1 MNMKKNRVQ
10 IDFSCIQIKV
20 VFHTAIPHPCRRV
33 IKEFLH
39 CFGCGEIEL
48 KMRLRI
54 WNGNREARVALGYA
68 CGFQLNPTIIL
79 TNWSPNI
86 CCLAPSL
93 SPTPS
98 LQIWDNA
105 NCIIPFEFAIFDES
119 NEHLMY
125 NRTFSVFLF
134 QTVNVSVT
142 MTLLFLRKRLF
153 WPEQLFERRHN
164 WG

>member
-1 MNMKKNRVQ
+1 MKKNRVQ

-20 VFHTAIPHPCRRV
+20 VFHGTNSPSMSPCYKR
-33 IKEFLH
+33 ISSL
-39 CFGCGEIEL
+39 FGCGEIEL

-93 SPTPS
+93 LPTPS